1 MQKISEVRKRAGV
14 SKRTLQYYDDEGL
27 LTVERT
33 KENHRLYDQ
42 EAMEQIWKILMYK
55 EMGFKL
61 KEIKTLLAS
70 MEDQQ
75 AEYLANRINTIR
87 KQMRQLDEQAD
98 FISIIQK
105 SGIPPVPTETGGAT
119 YVEYIDEM
127 RKRMRN
133 R

>member
-1 MQKISEVRKRAGV
+1 M
-14 SKRTLQYYDDEGL
+14 
-27 LTVERT
+27 
-33 KENHRLYDQ
+33 
-42 EAMEQIWKILMYK
+42 MYK

-119 YVEYIDEM
+119 YVEYIEEM